1 MMWQFLESKLTGIII
16 SGVLIG
22 VAYMLGV
29 NHGANRTEKIYAER
43 ELQIQI
49 AHNLQLKKWQSIAES
64 SQQAY
69 YRQKESDTK
78 LYQGLWNEY
87 QTKVDNLNTCE
98 LSNHRLRGILSASKN
113 SLLLPGS
120 ASGSKTE
127 SIGKSADISGMTC
140 NGLYKSYLACAE
152 KYASCYNGYNQ
163 LWQWSNKV
171 GSL

>member
-1 MMWQFLESKLTGIII
+1 MWQWLESKLTGIITGAI
-16 SGVLIG
+16 LIG

-29 NHGANRTEKIYAER
+29 SHGVSKTEKIYTDR
-43 ELQIQI
+43 ELQIQV
-49 AHNLQLKKWQSIAES
+49 AHNLQLKNWQSIAES

-69 YRQKESDTK
+69 YLQKESDNK

-87 QTKVDNLNTCE
+87 QNKVDNLNACE
-98 LSNHRLRGILSASKN
+98 LSNHRLRGILAASKN
-113 SLLLPGS
+113 SLLLPSS
-120 ASGSKTE
+120 ASGTKTE
-127 SIGKSADISGMTC
+127 SDGKPADISGMTC

-171 GSL
+171 GSQ